1 MGELELSVRADE
13 ALANKLKRKKQL
25 RKLLPYLMLMPA
37 LVFILV
43 FKIYPIISVS
53 VGSFFRDGEFT
64 FRTYSILFQDKTFWN
79 SLWTTLKMNIVMIP
93 LQVVVSL
100 ILALLVNNMVRGVGV
115 FRSIYYLPVTM
126 AISVASVTWNL
137 MMNVNNG
144 VFNSLLSV
152 VGIPSQ
158 GFFTDVHQALW
169 CIVIMATWKGCGYWM
184 MYLLAGL
191 KGVDVSL
198 YESAKLDGAGY
209 FTTLRKITLPLISRA
224 MLFVIVANTTANMLL
239 FAPSKLITE
248 GGPQN
253 STNVLM
259 YEVYKSAFRNGNMSR
274 AGAVTTILLLI
285 VIITVILQF
294 KMMNKSDE

>member
-1 MGELELSVRADE
+1 MGEHHEAVTADAALIRKQRAR
-13 ALANKLKRKKQL
+13 KRMGKC
-25 RKLLPYLMLMPA
+25 LPYLMLLPA
-37 LVFILV
+37 LGFILV
-43 FKIYPIISVS
+43 FKIYPVISVS
-53 VGSFFRDGEFT
+53 VESFFRDGEFT
-64 FRTYSILFQDKTFWN
+64 FRTYQILFSDKTFWN

-93 LQVVVSL
+93 LQVVVSF
-100 ILALLVNNMVRGVGV
+100 ILALLVNNMVAGIGV

-144 VFNSLLSV
+144 VFNSLLSLA
-152 VGIPSQ
+152 GIESQ
-158 GFFTDVHQALW
+158 GFFTDAKQALW
-169 CIVIMATWKGCGYWM
+169 CIVVMATWKGCGYWM

-191 KGVDVSL
+191 KGVDQSL
-198 YESAKLDGAGY
+198 YESATLDGASY

-239 FAPSKLITE
+239 FAPSKLIIE

-259 YEVYKSAFRNGNMSR
+259 YEVYKSAFRNSNMSR
-274 AGAVTTILLLI
+274 AGAITTILL
-285 VIITVILQF
+285 VIIIVTVVLQF
-294 KMMNKSDE
+294 RMMNKTDE